1 MRKYLFSGILFLSGI
16 VLFLLALGKS
26 EILKV
31 LESLKNFWSLNLLW
45 VFLLILMGNVVGG
58 FRWYVILK
66 TKFQKISF
74 WKTLW
79 AKFVGFAFSYITP
92 MVFMGGEPSRY
103 LVLREEEKKNVG
115 NDSGFIIVSIIVD
128 KLIFL
133 IASTTMFFVGL
144 FFLIYYLQAGWLWIL
159 FFCLAACFVF
169 IVLPIFLIK
178 LKRNLKKNNKNI
190 VEWIIEKLYLK
201 KIKYFRQKDNSLKN
215 IEEETV
221 KFFSQK
227 RNFFKILLLSFLE
240 ITFNLFAF
248 WVIIRTI
255 ENYFIG
261 PGKILAISTLLQLSY
276 IFPAPAA
283 LGSLEVSQTYGF
295 PMIGLL
301 SSHGLA
307 FTLILRGVN
316 ITIVIFGMVLF
327 LWFELRLWKNKIL
340 EFLCSLIYDKKD
352 Q

>member
-1 MRKYLFSGILFLSGI
+1 MRKYLFSGILFLAGI
-16 VLFLLALGKS
+16 ALFLLALGKS
-26 EILKV
+26 EIFKV
-31 LESLKNFWSLNLLW
+31 VESLRKFWCLNLLW
-45 VFLLILMGNVVGG
+45 IFLLVFMSNVVGG

-92 MVFMGGEPSRY
+92 VVFMGGEPARY
-103 LVLREEEKKNVG
+103 LVLKEEEKKRVG
-115 NDSGFIIVSIIVD
+115 DDSEFIIVSIIVD

-144 FFLIYYLQAGWLWIL
+144 FFLIYYLRAGWLCIL
-159 FFCLAACFVF
+159 FSCLAACFAFF
-169 IVLPIFLIK
+169 ILPFFLIK
-178 LKRNLKKNNKNI
+178 LKKNLKKNNKNI
-190 VEWIIEKLYLK
+190 VEWITEKLYLK

-215 IEEETV
+215 IEEETA

-227 RNFFKILLLSFLE
+227 RKFFKILSLSFLE
-240 ITFNLFAF
+240 LAFTLFAF
-248 WVIIRTI
+248 WVIVKTI
-255 ENYFIG
+255 ENCFIEG
-261 PGKILAISTLLQLSY
+261 GKVLAIGALLQLSY

-295 PMIGLL
+295 PVVGLL

-316 ITIVIFGMVLF
+316 IIIVIFGMILF
-327 LWFELRLWKNKIL
+327 LWFELRLWKNRIL
-340 EFLCSLIYDKKD
+340 EFLYRLIYGKKD

>member
-1 MRKYLFSGILFLSGI
+1 MRKYLFSGILFLVGLI
-16 VLFLLALGKS
+16 LFLLALGKS
-26 EILKV
+26 EIFRV
-31 LESLKNFWSLNLLW
+31 VESLRNFWSLNLLW
-45 VFLLILMGNVVGG
+45 VFLLVFMSNVVGG

-92 MVFMGGEPSRY
+92 IVFMGGEPSRY
-103 LVLREEEKKNVG
+103 LVLKEEEKKKIG
-115 NDSGFIIVSIIVD
+115 NNSEFIIVSIIVD

-133 IASTTMFFVGL
+133 IASTTMFFIGL
-144 FFLIYYLQAGWLWIL
+144 FFLIYYLRAGWLWIL

-227 RNFFKILLLSFLE
+227 RKFLKILSLSFLE
-240 ITFNLFAF
+240 HAFNLSAF
-248 WVIIRTI
+248 WVIVKTI
-255 ENYFIG
+255 ENRFIEG
-261 PGKILAISTLLQLSY
+261 GKILAIGTLLQLSY
-276 IFPAPAA
+276 VFPSPAA
-283 LGSLEVSQTYGF
+283 LGSLEVSQTCGF
-295 PMIGLL
+295 PLVGL
-301 SSHGLA
+301 SSNHGLA

-316 ITIVIFGMVLF
+316 IVIVIFGMILF

-340 EFLCSLIYDKKD
+340 EFLSRLIYDKKD